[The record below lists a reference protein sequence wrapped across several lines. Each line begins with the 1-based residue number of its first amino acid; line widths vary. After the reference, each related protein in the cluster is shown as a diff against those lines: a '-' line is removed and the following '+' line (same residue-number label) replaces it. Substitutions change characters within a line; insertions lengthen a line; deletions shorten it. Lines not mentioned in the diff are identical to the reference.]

1 MAPSVPSKPIS
12 LEQLLGME
20 FKPEDF
26 IIAEGILN
34 KGSIMF
40 IGGPPKSY
48 KSFILN
54 SLIEN
59 LCIGSPLFGIGKF
72 PISRP
77 QRVLMLEQEIGYLDL
92 QARMKQTLTSIPTG
106 EQKLLKDNLSIISC
120 DHNYEFSTDLGT
132 RNVETAILDSNPD
145 ILALDPFV
153 EFHIEDENSAQSMME
168 VFHRMDYLREK
179 YKLTIIITHHVM
191 KTQRDDPRQGP
202 SLLRGSGT
210 IFAKGDSYLMVDPGP
225 SRNAGLI
232 RSEFTLRRGKPI
244 DWFYLSID
252 FSDLRARFNR
262 WGYEKIS
269 TASASS
275 GLSVDYRKAVM

>member
-1 MAPSVPSKPIS
+1 MAPSSPSKPIS

-59 LCIGSPLFGIGKF
+59 LCTGSPLFGIARF
-72 PISRP
+72 PISKP

-92 QARMKQTLTSIPTG
+92 QARMKQTLTSMPTG
-106 EQKLLKDNLSIISC
+106 EQGLLKDNLSIISC

-132 RNVETAILDSNPD
+132 RNVETAIIATNPD
-145 ILALDPFV
+145 IVALDPFV
-153 EFHIEDENSAQSMME
+153 EFHTEDENSAQAMMK
-168 VFHRMDYLREK
+168 VFHRIDRLREK
-179 YKLTIIITHHVM
+179 YGVTIIITHHVM

-225 SRNAGLI
+225 TRNSGLI

-244 DWFYLSID
+244 DNFYLQID
-252 FSDLRARFNR
+252 FSDLRARFSR
-262 WGYEKIS
+262 WGYENP
-269 TASASS
+269 TAAASS
-275 GLSVDYRKAVM
+275 HLSSEYRKSVM